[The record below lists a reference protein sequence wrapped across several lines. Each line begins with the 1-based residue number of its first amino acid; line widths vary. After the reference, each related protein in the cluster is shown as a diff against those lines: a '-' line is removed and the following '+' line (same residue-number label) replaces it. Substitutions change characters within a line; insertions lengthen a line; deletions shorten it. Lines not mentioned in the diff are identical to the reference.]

1 MRILRTTLVA
11 AGTAALFAA
20 GASGAAAAEGYNATL
35 DEFNGSGAESTA
47 MVTVDGTNVRVEIEG
62 TGFTPGA
69 PHAQHLHGATDGTDF
84 MCPTPADVEE
94 LDEDGDGL
102 LSTVEAASVYGGVMV
117 SLTTEGDTSGDSALA
132 VDRFPVADDNGD
144 LDYSR
149 TFEVS
154 QEVAD
159 SLSNMHLV
167 QHGFDIDGSGEYDGE
182 AVSSLDESL
191 PLEAT
196 IPATCG
202 AFGESQSAAP
212 IGGVDTGNAAAGT
225 STAVAF
231 GSAAAVTAV
240 AGLGFAAYSRRRV
253 QQ

>member
-1 MRILRTTLVA
+1 MRILRSTLVA
-11 AGTAALFAA
+11 AGTAAFIAA
-20 GASGAAAAEGYNATL
+20 GASGAVAAEGYNATL
-35 DEFNGSGAESTA
+35 DELNGSGAESTA
-47 MVTVDGTNVRVEIEG
+47 MVTVDGTTVRVDIEG
-62 TGFTPGA
+62 TGFTPNA
-69 PHAQHLHGATDGTDF
+69 PHAQHLHGATDGTEF
-84 MCPTPADVEE
+84 MCPTPDDVDE

-102 LSTVEAASVYGGVMV
+102 LSTVEAASLYGGVMV

-132 VDRFPVADDNGD
+132 VDRFPVADADGN

-154 QEVAD
+154 EDIAG
-159 SLSNMHLV
+159 SLTNMHLV

-182 AVSSLDESL
+182 ARSSLDDSL

-196 IPATCG
+196 IPAACG
-202 AFGESQSAAP
+202 EFGDAQSAAP
-212 IGGVDTGNAAAGT
+212 IGGVDTGDAAADT
-225 STAVAF
+225 STAVVF
-231 GSAAAVTAV
+231 GSAAAATAV